1 MRDIRILCA
10 AKAVAST
17 VLSFCTSWCELLNL
31 VGNHAERLI
40 LPSLM
45 LIFAGLFATSTSA
58 QESIC
63 AEVKIEIKQ
72 KLSLERQAFD
82 AVLKINNGLADLSV
96 ENVSVSLWFKDETG
110 NAVISTSDAN
120 NTTAAFFVRQDSL
133 TNLSGIDGTGVVP
146 PKSSGSVKWLIIPT
160 VGAGGLT
167 PSGKIYQV
175 GAQLSYKLGS
185 QVLVVDVAP
194 ETITV
199 KPQPQ
204 LVLDYFLP
212 GDVYADDAFTP
223 QTEPAEPFTLGVR
236 VKNVGGGI
244 AKSAKVESAQPKIIE
259 NKQGLLIG
267 FQIIESYLQDAPADK
282 TLLINFGDIQPSASK
297 MGRWNMLTTLAG
309 RFTEFTAEYSHADS
323 LGGTLTSLIQAVN
336 TRLLVHD
343 VKVDLPGRDN
353 VRDFLAIEGNGFK
366 VYESDG
372 VDNNVIDQ
380 SAAATLQA
388 RAGGG
393 YDLVFPATTGLA
405 YAKVTD
411 PNNGNSPVG
420 AVTRSDGKVIPTENS
435 WLSKRRNT
443 DNITFSYFINFFD
456 TNTTGRYQVQ
466 LAASNFASLSG
477 VVFDDV
483 NANGSKEPTEPGIG
497 TTQVTLGGTNA
508 SGQTVNT
515 PAYADQQGAWSFVGL
530 QPGTYSLKVSSSPN
544 RVDGIHTA
552 GSAGGVVGADV
563 ISNIQLS
570 AGSVGTNYLFAKKL
584 ASNNNGTQADL
595 ALGLTVSPATVL
607 VNQNAT
613 LVYRVVN
620 NGPAAASAVQ
630 VAAPLVAGLTLVSS
644 SATTGSLA
652 NGVWMVG
659 NLASGQNATLT
670 VVAKVTAT
678 APVTVTGTASSSTPD
693 PNAANNSASGII
705 SVNAKSADVRI
716 TTTTSTQTDA
726 AGKKAFVLVNA
737 ANFGPDVAEALM
749 VNVTLPTNVASV
761 GSSATVGT
769 YANGVWTIGT
779 LNANTSATLRLVF
792 TLADVQPVVVVAQVS
807 ATTSADP
814 EAANNTSAIT
824 INAAGAQADLNV
836 VTSTSVRNLTANSE
850 SLVTTNVTNNGAD
863 NAANVSVANTIP
875 AGLTVL
881 GSLTNKGS
889 FDPATKAWSIGSL
902 GAGQVATLTH
912 RLQSSTTSAVDLLS
926 AATATTTDPVLADN
940 RSLVKMGNAA
950 LPDLALTSVTTPAR
964 AGAGVAV
971 SNTLT
976 VTNNGPAN
984 ATNVRVDLLVPSA
997 FTVTDNLASVGTV
1010 DLTSGVWTVGNLEA
1024 GTSATLTIT
1033 GSASTPQSIE
1043 FFAQATASEADTS
1056 IADNIAQSSVD
1067 TLQSD
1072 VAIAI
1077 KADRA
1082 TQVKNKSVK
1091 YTITATNF
1099 GPDIAS
1105 GIAVLVARS
1114 AGLSITAS
1122 STLKGT
1128 FDAATGIWTL
1138 GDLLDNK
1145 SATLSIT
1152 ALVNS
1157 TNVTETV
1164 TASAQPLTQ
1173 SVDLN
1178 PANNQATVTINSPN
1192 EANLSVTQTAPASI
1206 ASLSTYAYNIVVSNA
1221 GPAAANG
1228 ARFTN
1233 NIPET
1238 LKVISVA
1245 CTGANGAVCPT
1256 GAIAPINAQS
1266 ITIPTLPANGTA
1278 TFTVTVQA
1286 PKTLNT
1292 SITNVASISP
1302 PSGVIDKVATD
1313 NSASL
1318 KVITTAGSKTVLA
1331 ATASTTT
1338 YLNPATLTATVTNGV
1353 VGGPTPTGNVL
1364 FRRDGVPAA
1373 ILALDATGKAVLVTR
1388 TLARGQRLMTAEYLG
1403 DAVNPPSTSGTAK
1416 VTVGAPVPAVTL
1428 SAPKLDFT
1436 DQGVLSE
1443 SVEQTIVL
1451 TNSGNAP
1458 LNITAIT
1465 LTGTNKLDFNL
1476 GGTCVVGSQAIDA
1489 ECTLIVKFKP
1499 VALGTRTATV
1509 TVKHNASSA
1518 SSAITLKGIAVAP
1531 QTVTTFTEATPTAT
1545 GDFTASFTG
1554 GGVACTFTTTGTL
1567 PVTGD
1572 VNSPADPIPAT
1583 WSFPHGLAKME
1594 ASNCTA
1600 GSRLTFTF
1608 TFPTAVPATARIW
1621 VYGKTTTSATPAWFQ
1636 ITGTNSGNTVTAN
1649 LADGANGD
1657 IDITRN
1663 GMISTLIGLGTK

>member
-10 AKAVAST
+10 AKAAASLISSFAAQSRQH
-17 VLSFCTSWCELLNL
+17 LSFVGDRALRILMTSFMLLL
-31 VGNHAERLI
+31 
-40 LPSLM
+40 
-45 LIFAGLFATSTSA
+45 AGIFATSALA

-96 ENVSVSLWFKDETG
+96 ENVSVSLWFKDEAG

-120 NTTAAFFVRQDSL
+120 NTTASFFVRQDSL
-133 TNLSGIDGTGVVP
+133 TNLTAIDGTGVVP

-160 VGAGGLT
+160 VGAGGLV

-236 VKNVGGGI
+236 VKNVGGGV
-244 AKSAKVESAQPKIIE
+244 AKAAKIESAQPKIIE

-323 LGGTLTSLIQAVN
+323 LGGSLTSLIQAVN

-372 VDNNVIDQ
+372 VDNNVTDQ
-380 SAAATLQA
+380 SGAATLQA

-420 AVTRSDGKVIPTENS
+420 TVTRSDGKVIPSENS
-435 WLSKRRNT
+435 WLSKKRNT

-483 NANGSKEPTEPGIG
+483 NANGTKEPAEPGIG

-552 GSAGGVVGADV
+552 GSAGGVVGADA
-563 ISNIQLS
+563 ISTIQLS
-570 AGSVGTNYLFAKKL
+570 AGSVGNNYLFAKKL
-584 ASNNNGTQADL
+584 AGNNNGTQADI
-595 ALGLTVSPATVL
+595 ALGLTVSPVTVL
-607 VNQNAT
+607 VNQNVT
-613 LVYRVVN
+613 LVYRVLN
-620 NGPAAASAVQ
+620 NGPAAANAVQ
-630 VAAPLVAGLTLVSS
+630 VSVPLVAGLTLVSS
-644 SATTGSLA
+644 TATTGSVA
-652 NGVWMVG
+652 NGVWTVG
-659 NLASGQNATLT
+659 NLAASQNATLT

-678 APVTVTGTASSSTPD
+678 TPVTVTGTASSSTPD
-693 PNAANNSASGII
+693 PNSANNSASGII

-726 AGKKAFVLVNA
+726 AGKKVFVLVNA
-737 ANFGPDVAEALM
+737 ANFGPDVAEALV
-749 VNVTLPTNVASV
+749 VNVTLPANLTSV
-761 GSSATVGT
+761 SQTPTAGT

-779 LNANTSATLRLVF
+779 LSANTSATLRLVF
-792 TLADVQPVVVVAQVS
+792 TLADVQPAVVTAQVS
-807 ATTSADP
+807 ATTAADP
-814 EAANNTSAIT
+814 ETANNTSAIA
-824 INAAGAQADLNV
+824 INASGAQADLNV
-836 VTSTSVRNLTANSE
+836 VTTTSVRTLAANTE
-850 SLVTTNVTNNGAD
+850 FLLTTNVTNNGAD
-863 NAANVSVANTIP
+863 TAANVSVANTIP
-875 AGLTVL
+875 AGLIVL

-889 FDPATKAWSIGSL
+889 FDAATKAWSVGSL
-902 GAGQVATLTH
+902 GAGQIATITH

-926 AATATTTDPVLADN
+926 AATSATTDPVLADN
-940 RSLVKMGNAA
+940 NSLVKIGTA
-950 LPDLALTSVTTPAR
+950 LPDLALTSVTTPLR

-997 FTVTDNLASVGTV
+997 FAVTDNVASVGTV
-1010 DLTSGVWTVGNLEA
+1010 DLTNGVWTVGNLEA

-1043 FFAQATASEADTS
+1043 FFAQATASEADVS

-1072 VAIAI
+1072 VAVAI

-1082 TQVKNKSVK
+1082 TQTINKSVK
-1091 YTITATNF
+1091 YTVTATNF

-1105 GIAVLVARS
+1105 GISVLVARS

-1157 TNVTETV
+1157 TNLTETV

-1178 PANNQATVTINSPN
+1178 PANNQATATINSPT
-1192 EANLSVTQTAPASI
+1192 EANLSVTQTAPASVA
-1206 ASLSTYAYNIVVSNA
+1206 ASSTYAYNMVVTNA
-1221 GPAAANG
+1221 GPAAVND
-1228 ARFTN
+1228 ARLTN

-1238 LKVISVA
+1238 LKVLSITCSA
-1245 CTGANGAVCPT
+1245 AA
-1256 GAIAPINAQS
+1256 GAICPAGAIVPINAQS
-1266 ITIPTLPANGTA
+1266 ITIPTLRANGIA

-1302 PSGVIDKVATD
+1302 PSGVIDKVTTD
-1313 NSASL
+1313 NSASV
-1318 KVITTAGSKTVLA
+1318 KVVTTAGSKTVLA

-1338 YLNPATLTATVTNGV
+1338 YLNPATVTATVTNGI
-1353 VGGPTPTGNVL
+1353 VGGPVPTGNVL

-1373 ILALDATGKAVLVTR
+1373 ILSLDATGKAVLVTR

-1403 DAVNPPSTSGTAK
+1403 DAANPPSTSGTTK
-1416 VTVGAPVPAVTL
+1416 ITVGAPVPAVTL

-1436 DQGVLSE
+1436 DQAVLSE

-1458 LNITAIT
+1458 LNISAIT
-1465 LTGTNKLDFNL
+1465 LTGTNKLDFNV
-1476 GGTCVVGSQAIDA
+1476 GGTCVAGSQAIDA

-1499 VALGTRTATV
+1499 TALGTRTATL
-1509 TVKHNASSA
+1509 TVKHNASPA

-1567 PVTGD
+1567 AVTGD

-1583 WSFPHGLAKME
+1583 WSFPHGLARME
-1594 ASNCTA
+1594 ASNCTS

-1608 TFPTAVPATARIW
+1608 TFPAAVPTTARLW
-1621 VYGKTTTSATPAWFQ
+1621 VYGKTITNATPAWFQ
-1636 ITGTNSGNTVTAN
+1636 ITGTNSGNTVTVN
-1649 LADGANGD
+1649 LTDGANGD
-1657 IDITRN
+1657 IDITKN
-1663 GMISTLIGLGTK
+1663 GMISTLVGLGTK